1 MVPLLTG
8 PRFPRFAAAM
18 AAARAANAAPFN
30 MYGDPSL
37 NDIPP
42 QVSPDS
48 PAPRHAQWRA
58 PPAPRS
64 PVAGWLGIGACAL
77 LFGVVA
83 VTMLTPPI
91 SAGIQRLVS
100 PWLEWQ
106 RGPQT
111 AAPDTGPA
119 LPATPEPAAG
129 RNDAPSR
136 SPSVEALAAPGA
148 DGRRDAS
155 TPAAGVRVVAP
166 DDPPAASPPARPA
179 PAPSVPAESASV
191 ASAPLPS
198 APAPSVPVAS
208 APDPSIPADPAPVAS
223 VPIPA
228 FKPPVSDE

>member
-1 MVPLLTG
+1 MHTGRPDDARFDQPNRWSRSLTG
-8 PRFPRFAAAM
+8 PRFPQFAAAM

-30 MYGDPSL
+30 MHGDPSL
-37 NDIPP
+37 YDIPP

-91 SAGIQRLVS
+91 SAEIQRLVS

-106 RGPQT
+106 RDPET
-111 AAPDTGPA
+111 AAPASPTA
-119 LPATPEPAAG
+119 PEPDAG
-129 RNDAPSR
+129 RNDPPAR
-136 SPSVEALAAPGA
+136 STPDLARAVPEA

-155 TPAAGVRVVAP
+155 TPAGGVRVVA
-166 DDPPAASPPARPA
+166 PPARPA
-179 PAPSVPAESASV
+179 PAPSVPANR
-191 ASAPLPS
+191 PR
-198 APAPSVPVAS
+198 
-208 APDPSIPADPAPVAS
+208 
-223 VPIPA
+223 
-228 FKPPVSDE
+228 